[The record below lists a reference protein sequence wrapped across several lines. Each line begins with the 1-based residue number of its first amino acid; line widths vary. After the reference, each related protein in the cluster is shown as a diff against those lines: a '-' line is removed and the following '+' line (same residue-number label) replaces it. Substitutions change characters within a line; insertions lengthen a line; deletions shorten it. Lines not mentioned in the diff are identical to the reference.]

1 MQQLVLFFIGEY
13 CFSAGIVNVN
23 CHPLG
28 QQVDVLAML
37 HRQYCCKDTYP
48 IPFMLQSHWIHVCLL
63 VSNVCIPCSTLA
75 INSAFLSLLHNLLVL
90 QSKEICCL
98 AEFCEWLHDFTN
110 RMGSSNLVNET
121 KPRLGTCDILWD
133 RKVSN
138 C

>member
-1 MQQLVLFFIGEY
+1 MQQLVLFFIGGY

-37 HRQYCCKDTYP
+37 HCQYCCKDTYP